1 MSVLNMSV
9 IKKIN
14 KLSQSEFIKVF
25 ANIFENTSW
34 IAEDLYNQKPF
45 DDFKDLSS
53 KMITIFDNTTQEN
66 QLKILNFHPDLANK
80 TKISLL
86 TPDSLKEQTSAGLDQ
101 CTEEEFSEFKK
112 LNDTYKK
119 FGFPFILAVKEKTKI
134 EILNNFRKRISS
146 DPEIEF
152 DEAVKQVK
160 QIASLRLKELNNKG
174 L

>member
-1 MSVLNMSV
+1 MIN
-9 IKKIN
+9 KIN
-14 KLSQSEFIKVF
+14 KLPKSEFIKVF
-25 ANIFENTSW
+25 ANIFENAIW
-34 IAEDLYNQKPF
+34 IAEKLYNQKPF
-45 DDFKDLSS
+45 DNFEELSS
-53 KMITIFDNTTQEN
+53 KMLDIFETTTKEK
-66 QLKILNFHPDLANK
+66 QLKILNAHPDLANK

-119 FGFPFILAVKEKTKI
+119 FGFPFILAVKGKTKI

-146 DPEIEF
+146 GPEIEF
-152 DEAVKQVK
+152 NEAVKQVK

>member
-1 MSVLNMSV
+1 MIN
-9 IKKIN
+9 KIN
-14 KLSQSEFIKVF
+14 KLSQSEFVKVF
-25 ANIFENTSW
+25 ANIFEKTEW
-34 IAEDLYNQKPF
+34 IAEELYNQIPF
-45 DDFKDLSS
+45 NDFKELSS
-53 KMITIFDNTTQEN
+53 KILNIFETASKEKK
-66 QLKILNFHPDLANK
+66 LKILNAHPDLANK

-101 CTEEEFSEFKK
+101 CTKEEFSEFKK

-119 FGFPFILAVKEKTKI
+119 FGFPFILAVKGKTKI

>member
-1 MSVLNMSV
+1 MIN
-9 IKKIN
+9 KIN
-14 KLSQSEFIKVF
+14 KLPQSEFIKIF
-25 ANIFENTSW
+25 ANIFENARW
-34 IAEDLYNQKPF
+34 IAEELYVQKPF
-45 DDFKDLSS
+45 NDFEELSS
-53 KMITIFDNTTQEN
+53 KILTIFEN
-66 QLKILNFHPDLANK
+66 ATKDKQLKILNAHPDLANK

-86 TPDSLKEQTSAGLDQ
+86 TPDSLKEQTNAELDQ
-101 CTEEEFSEFKK
+101 CTEKEFNEFKK
-112 LNDTYKK
+112 LNDTYRK
-119 FGFPFILAVKEKTKI
+119 FGFPFILAVKGKTKI